1 MSSRNVTDATLWKG
15 FATSTENADENKKK
29 QQLESLK
36 QSDTC
41 QNLKRDQDTLEKIS
55 KNG

>member
-15 FATSTENADENKKK
+15 FATSTENAGENKKK

-36 QSDTC
+36 QSGTC